1 MKSCRQTGRTFFY
14 IYTMAAKMN
23 YSENVKVALQSVKG
37 NKLRTFL
44 TAIIIAIGITALVGI
59 LTSIEAIEGSLTNT
73 FSSMGANSFT
83 IRNRGIGIRIGGG
96 GQRPKRYKA
105 IDYRQATEFKNSF
118 TFPAMI
124 SVNVFA
130 SFGGTVKYG
139 NEKTNPNISIL
150 GADENYMASA
160 GYKLASGRNFSQ
172 SELEYGTSVVLI
184 GDEIKT
190 RLFPGTDPVNKTIH
204 LGNNKFRIIGVF
216 QAKGSSVGFGG
227 DKVCVIPL
235 LRAKQVMTIQN
246 PSYTISVTGD
256 DPAQMEAAIG
266 EATALFRN
274 VRNLKVS
281 DENNF
286 EITKSDAIAQTF
298 IDNLRYVRWGGIV
311 IGTITLIGAA
321 IALMNIMI
329 VSVTERTREIGIRK
343 AIGATPLVIRRQ
355 FLIEAIVICL
365 MGGITG
371 VFLGILIG
379 NLLSMVMG
387 GSFIMPWAWTILGLT
402 LCIGVGLIS
411 GLYPAIK
418 ASKLDPVESLRY
430 E

>member
-1 MKSCRQTGRTFFY
+1 MAG
-14 IYTMAAKMN
+14 TMS
-23 YSENVKVALQSVKG
+23 YSENVKVAMQSVKG

-59 LTSIEAIEGSLTNT
+59 LTSIDAIEGSLNNT

-83 IRNRGIGIRIGGG
+83 IRNRGIGIRIGGS
-96 GQRPKRYKA
+96 GQRPKRYKS
-105 IDYRQATEFKNSF
+105 IDYRQATAFKSNF
-118 TFPAMI
+118 DFPATI
-124 SVNVFA
+124 SVNTFA
-130 SFGGTVKYG
+130 SFGGTAKYG
-139 NEKTNPNISIL
+139 NEKTNPNISVL
-150 GADENYMASA
+150 GADENYLMSA
-160 GYKLASGRNFSQ
+160 GYKIASGRNFSQ
-172 SELEYGTSVVLI
+172 SDLEYGTSVVII
-184 GDEIKT
+184 GYEIKT
-190 RLFPGTDPVNKTIH
+190 RLFPNADPINRTISI
-204 LGNNKFRIIGVF
+204 GNNKFRIVGLL
-216 QAKGSSVGFGG
+216 AEKGSSVGFGG
-227 DKVCVIPL
+227 DKICVIPL
-235 LRAKQVMTIQN
+235 LRAKQVMTITN
-246 PSYTISVTGD
+246 PSFTISVMSD
-256 DPAQMEAAIG
+256 DPAQMEYAIG

-274 VRNLKVS
+274 VRNLKIS
-281 DENNF
+281 DDNNF
-286 EITKSDAIAQTF
+286 EITKSDAIAQTLVE
-298 IDNLRYVRWGGIV
+298 NLKFVRIGGIV

-387 GSFIMPWAWTILGLT
+387 GSFIMPWVWTILGLT

-411 GLYPAIK
+411 GLYPAVK
-418 ASKLDPVESLRY
+418 ASKLDPVDSLRY

>member
-1 MKSCRQTGRTFFY
+1 
-14 IYTMAAKMN
+14 MN

-59 LTSIEAIEGSLTNT
+59 LTSIEAIEGSLTST

-83 IRNRGIGIRIGGG
+83 IRNRGIGIRIGGS
-96 GQRPKRYKA
+96 GQRPKRYKS
-105 IDYRQATEFKNSF
+105 IDYRQATEFKSSF

-190 RLFPGTDPVNKTIH
+190 RLFPGSDPVNKTIH

-235 LRAKQVMTIQN
+235 LRAKQVMTMSN

-266 EATALFRN
+266 EATSLFRV
-274 VRNLKVS
+274 VRNLKVT

-343 AIGATPLVIRRQ
+343 AIGATPIVIRRQ

>member
-1 MKSCRQTGRTFFY
+1 
-14 IYTMAAKMN
+14 MN

-59 LTSIEAIEGSLTNT
+59 LTSIEAIEGSLNNT

-96 GQRPKRYKA
+96 GQRPKRYKS
-105 IDYRQATEFKNSF
+105 INYRQATEFKSSF

-130 SFGGTVKYG
+130 SFGATVKYG
-139 NEKTNPNISIL
+139 NEKTNPNISVL
-150 GADENYMASA
+150 GADENYMSSA

-172 SELEYGTSVVLI
+172 SELDYGTSVVLI

-204 LGNNKFRIIGVF
+204 IGNNKFRIIGVF

-227 DKVCVIPL
+227 DKVCIIPL
-235 LRAKQVMTIQN
+235 LRAKQVMTITN

-256 DPAQMEAAIG
+256 DPARMEAAIG
-266 EATALFRN
+266 EATSLFRI

-343 AIGATPLVIRRQ
+343 AIGATPIVIRRQ

-365 MGGITG
+365 MGGIAG
-371 VFLGILIG
+371 VFMGILIG

-387 GSFIMPWAWTILGLT
+387 GSFIMPWAWTFLGLT

>member
-1 MKSCRQTGRTFFY
+1 MS
-14 IYTMAAKMN
+14 
-23 YSENVKVALQSVKG
+23 YSENVKVAMQSVKG

-59 LTSIEAIEGSLTNT
+59 LTSIDAIEGSLNNT

-96 GQRPKRYKA
+96 GQRPKRFKS
-105 IDYRQATEFKNSF
+105 IDYRQAMEFKESF
-118 TFPAMI
+118 NFPATI

-139 NEKTNPNISIL
+139 NEKTNPNISVL
-150 GADENYMASA
+150 GADDNYMQSA

-172 SELEYGTSVVLI
+172 SELEYGTSVVII
-184 GDEIKT
+184 GHEIKT
-190 RLFPGTDPVNKTIH
+190 RLFPNQDPINKTISI
-204 LGNNKFRIIGVF
+204 GSNKFRIIGLF
-216 QAKGSSVGFGG
+216 EPKGSSMGFGG
-227 DKVCVIPL
+227 DKLCVIPL
-235 LRAKQVMTIQN
+235 YRAKQVMSITN
-246 PSYTISVTGD
+246 PSYTISVMSN

-266 EATALFRN
+266 EATSLFRN
-274 VRNLKVS
+274 IRNLKIA

-286 EITKSDAIAQTF
+286 EITKSDAIAQTLVE
-298 IDNLRYVRWGGIV
+298 NLKFVRIGGIA
-311 IGTITLIGAA
+311 IGAITLIGAA

-343 AIGATPLVIRRQ
+343 AIGATPVIIRRQ

-365 MGGITG
+365 MGGLTG

-387 GSFIMPWAWTILGLT
+387 GSFIMPWVWTILGLS
-402 LCIGVGLIS
+402 LCVGVGLLS
-411 GLYPAIK
+411 GMYPAVK
-418 ASKLDPVESLRY
+418 ASKMDPVESLRY

>member
-1 MKSCRQTGRTFFY
+1 
-14 IYTMAAKMN
+14 MA
-23 YSENVKVALQSVKG
+23 
-37 NKLRTFL
+37 
-44 TAIIIAIGITALVGI
+44 
-59 LTSIEAIEGSLTNT
+59 
-73 FSSMGANSFT
+73 
-83 IRNRGIGIRIGGG
+83 
-96 GQRPKRYKA
+96 
-105 IDYRQATEFKNSF
+105 
-118 TFPAMI
+118 
-124 SVNVFA
+124 
-130 SFGGTVKYG
+130 
-139 NEKTNPNISIL
+139 
-150 GADENYMASA
+150 
-160 GYKLASGRNFSQ
+160 
-172 SELEYGTSVVLI
+172 
-184 GDEIKT
+184 
-190 RLFPGTDPVNKTIH
+190 
-204 LGNNKFRIIGVF
+204 
-216 QAKGSSVGFGG
+216 
-227 DKVCVIPL
+227 
-235 LRAKQVMTIQN
+235 N
-246 PSYTISVTGD
+246 PSYTVSVTGD
-256 DPAQMEAAIG
+256 DPAQMESAIG

-274 VRNLKVS
+274 VRNLKVT
-281 DENNF
+281 DDNNF

-298 IDNLRYVRWGGIV
+298 IENLRYVRWGGIV

-343 AIGATPLVIRRQ
+343 AIGATPIVIRRQ

>member
-1 MKSCRQTGRTFFY
+1 MAG
-14 IYTMAAKMN
+14 TMS
-23 YSENVKVALQSVKG
+23 YSENVKVAMQSVKG

-59 LTSIEAIEGSLTNT
+59 LTSIDAIEGSLNNT

-83 IRNRGIGIRIGGG
+83 IRNRGIGIRIGGS
-96 GQRPKRYKA
+96 GQRPKRYKS
-105 IDYRQATEFKNSF
+105 IDYRQATAFKSNF
-118 TFPAMI
+118 DFPATI
-124 SVNVFA
+124 SVNTFA
-130 SFGGTVKYG
+130 SFGGTAKYG
-139 NEKTNPNISIL
+139 NEKTNPNISVL
-150 GADENYMASA
+150 GADENYLMSA
-160 GYKLASGRNFSQ
+160 GYKIASGRNFSQ
-172 SELEYGTSVVLI
+172 SDLEYGTSVVII
-184 GDEIKT
+184 GYEIKT
-190 RLFPGTDPVNKTIH
+190 RLFPNADPINRTISI
-204 LGNNKFRIIGVF
+204 GNNKFRIVGLL
-216 QAKGSSVGFGG
+216 AEKGSSVGFGG
-227 DKVCVIPL
+227 DKICVIPL
-235 LRAKQVMTIQN
+235 LRAKQVMTITN
-246 PSYTISVTGD
+246 PSFTISVMSD
-256 DPAQMEAAIG
+256 DPAQMEYAIG

-274 VRNLKVS
+274 VRNLKIS
-281 DENNF
+281 DDDNF
-286 EITKSDAIAQTF
+286 EITKSDAIAQTLVE
-298 IDNLRYVRWGGIV
+298 NLKFVRIGGIV

-371 VFLGILIG
+371 IFLGILIG

-387 GSFIMPWAWTILGLT
+387 GSFIMPWVWTILGLT

-411 GLYPAIK
+411 GLYPAVK
-418 ASKLDPVESLRY
+418 ASKLDPVDSLRY

>member
-1 MKSCRQTGRTFFY
+1 MS
-14 IYTMAAKMN
+14 

-59 LTSIEAIEGSLTNT
+59 LTSIDAIEGSLNNT

-96 GQRPKRYKA
+96 GQRPKRYKS
-105 IDYRQATEFKNSF
+105 IDYRQAMEFKESF
-118 TFPAMI
+118 NFPATI

-139 NEKTNPNISIL
+139 NEKTNPNISVL
-150 GADENYMASA
+150 GADENYIQSA

-172 SELEYGTSVVLI
+172 SELEYGTSVVII
-184 GDEIKT
+184 GNEIKT
-190 RLFPGTDPVNKTIH
+190 RLFPNQDPINKMISI
-204 LGNNKFRIIGVF
+204 GSNKFRIIGLF
-216 QAKGSSVGFGG
+216 EPKGSSMGFGG
-227 DKVCVIPL
+227 DKICVIPL
-235 LRAKQVMTIQN
+235 YRAKQVMSITN
-246 PSYTISVTGD
+246 PSYTISVMSD
-256 DPAQMEAAIG
+256 DPAQMDAAIG
-266 EATALFRN
+266 EATSLFRN
-274 VRNLKVS
+274 VRNLKIA

-286 EITKSDAIAQTF
+286 EITKSDAIAQTLVE
-298 IDNLRYVRWGGIV
+298 NLKFVRIGGIA
-311 IGTITLIGAA
+311 IGAITLIGAA

-343 AIGATPLVIRRQ
+343 AIGATPIVIRRQ

-365 MGGITG
+365 MGGLTG

-387 GSFIMPWAWTILGLT
+387 GSFIMPWAWTILGLS
-402 LCIGVGLIS
+402 LCVGVGLLS
-411 GLYPAIK
+411 GMYPAVK
-418 ASKLDPVESLRY
+418 ASKMDPVESLRY

>member
-1 MKSCRQTGRTFFY
+1 
-14 IYTMAAKMN
+14 MAATMG
-23 YSENVKVALQSVKG
+23 YSENVKVALQSVKS

-44 TAIIIAIGITALVGI
+44 TAIIIAIGLTALVGI
-59 LTSIEAIEGSLTNT
+59 LTSIDAIEGSLNNT

-96 GQRPKRYKA
+96 GQKPKRYKPITYQEA
-105 IDYRQATEFKNSF
+105 IEFKNTF
-118 TFPAMI
+118 NFPAVV
-124 SVNVFA
+124 SVNTFA

-139 NEKTNPNISIL
+139 NEKTNPNISVL
-150 GADENYMASA
+150 GADDNYLLTG

-172 SELEYGTSVVLI
+172 AELEYGGSVVII

-190 RLFPGTDPVNKTIH
+190 RLFKDTDPTNKLIMI
-204 LGNNKFRIIGVF
+204 GSNKFKIIGVF
-216 QAKGSSVGFGG
+216 AAKGSSVGFGG

-235 LRAKQVMTIQN
+235 LKAKQIMTVKN
-246 PSYTISVTGD
+246 PSYTISVMSN
-256 DPAQMEAAIG
+256 DPAQMELAIG
-266 EATALFRN
+266 EATGVFRN
-274 VRNLKVS
+274 IRNLS
-281 DENNF
+281 AGNDNNF
-286 EITKSDAIAQTF
+286 EISKSDAIAQTLVE
-298 IDNLRYVRWGGIV
+298 NLKFVRIGGIV
-311 IGTITLIGAA
+311 IGAITLIGAA

-343 AIGATPLVIRRQ
+343 AIGATPQVIRRQ
-355 FLIEAIVICL
+355 FLMEATVICL

-379 NLLSMVMG
+379 NLLSMIMG
-387 GSFIMPWAWTILGLT
+387 GSFIMPWGWTVLGLS
-402 LCIGVGLIS
+402 LCIGVGLLS
-411 GLYPAIK
+411 GLYPALK

>member
-1 MKSCRQTGRTFFY
+1 MS
-14 IYTMAAKMN
+14 
-23 YSENVKVALQSVKG
+23 YSENVKVAMQSVKS

-44 TAIIIAIGITALVGI
+44 TAIIIAIGLTALVGI
-59 LTSIEAIEGSLTNT
+59 LTSIDAIEGSLNST

-83 IRNRGIGIRIGGG
+83 IRNRGIGIRIGGS
-96 GQRPKRYKA
+96 GQRPKRYKP
-105 IDYRQATEFKNSF
+105 IDYKQATAFKSNYD
-118 TFPAMI
+118 FPATI
-124 SVNVFA
+124 SVNTFA
-130 SFGGTVKYG
+130 SFGGTAKYG

-150 GADENYMASA
+150 GGDENYLMSA
-160 GYKLASGRNFSQ
+160 GYKIASGRNLSQ
-172 SELEYGTSVVLI
+172 SELEYGTSVVII

-190 RLFPGTDPVNKTIH
+190 RLFPNVDPINKIIS
-204 LGNNKFRIIGVF
+204 LGNNKFKIIGVLA
-216 QAKGSSVGFGG
+216 AKGSSVGFGG
-227 DKVCVIPL
+227 DKICIIPL
-235 LRAKQVMTIQN
+235 LRAKQVMTMAN
-246 PSYTISVTGD
+246 PSYTISVISD
-256 DPAQMEAAIG
+256 DPVQMENAIG

-274 VRNLKVS
+274 LRNLKIA
-281 DENNF
+281 DEDNF
-286 EITKSDAIAQTF
+286 EITKSDAIAQTLVE
-298 IDNLRYVRWGGIV
+298 NLKFVRIGGIV
-311 IGTITLIGAA
+311 IGAITLIGAA

-387 GSFIMPWAWTILGLT
+387 GAFIMPWGWTILGLS

>member
-1 MKSCRQTGRTFFY
+1 MAG
-14 IYTMAAKMN
+14 TMS
-23 YSENVKVALQSVKG
+23 YSENVKVAMQSVKG

-59 LTSIEAIEGSLTNT
+59 LTSIDAIEGSLNNT

-83 IRNRGIGIRIGGG
+83 IRNRGIGIRIGGS
-96 GQRPKRYKA
+96 GQRPKRYKS
-105 IDYRQATEFKNSF
+105 IDYRQATAFKSNF
-118 TFPAMI
+118 DFPATI
-124 SVNVFA
+124 SVNTFA
-130 SFGGTVKYG
+130 SFGGTAKYG
-139 NEKTNPNISIL
+139 NEKTNPNISVL
-150 GADENYMASA
+150 GADENYLMSA
-160 GYKLASGRNFSQ
+160 GYKIASGRNFSQ
-172 SELEYGTSVVLI
+172 SDLEYGTSVVII
-184 GDEIKT
+184 GYEIKT
-190 RLFPGTDPVNKTIH
+190 RLFPNADPINRTISI
-204 LGNNKFRIIGVF
+204 GNNKFRIVGLL
-216 QAKGSSVGFGG
+216 AEKGSSVGFGG
-227 DKVCVIPL
+227 DKICVIPL
-235 LRAKQVMTIQN
+235 LRAKQVMTMTN
-246 PSYTISVTGD
+246 PSYTISVMSD
-256 DPAQMEAAIG
+256 DPAQMEYAIG

-274 VRNLKVS
+274 VRNLKIS
-281 DENNF
+281 DDNNF
-286 EITKSDAIAQTF
+286 EITKSDAIAQTLVE
-298 IDNLRYVRWGGIV
+298 NLKFVRIGGIV

-387 GSFIMPWAWTILGLT
+387 GSFIMPWVWTILGLT

-411 GLYPAIK
+411 GLYPAVK
-418 ASKLDPVESLRY
+418 ASKLDPVDSLRY

>member
-1 MKSCRQTGRTFFY
+1 
-14 IYTMAAKMN
+14 MAAKMN

-44 TAIIIAIGITALVGI
+44 TAIIIAIGLTALVGI
-59 LTSIEAIEGSLTNT
+59 LTSIDAIEGSLNNT
-73 FSSMGANSFT
+73 FASMGANSFT

-96 GQRPKRYKA
+96 GERPKQYKA
-105 IDYRQATEFKNSF
+105 IDYRQATEFKDTFN
-118 TFPAMI
+118 FPASV

-139 NEKTNPNISIL
+139 SEKTNPNISVL
-150 GADENYMASA
+150 GADENYIMSA

-172 SELEYGTSVVLI
+172 SELEYGTS

-190 RLFPGTDPVNKTIH
+190 RLFPDKDPINQVISIGSNR
-204 LGNNKFRIIGVF
+204 FRIIGVF
-216 QAKGSSVGFGG
+216 VAKGSSVGFGG

-235 LRAKQVMTIQN
+235 LRARQVMAISN
-246 PSYTISVTGD
+246 PSYTISVTSN
-256 DPAQMEAAIG
+256 DPAQMDAAIG

-274 VRNLKVS
+274 IRDLKVS
-281 DENNF
+281 DESNF
-286 EITKSDAIAQTF
+286 DITKSDAIAQTLV
-298 IDNLRYVRWGGIV
+298 DNLRFVRIGGIV
-311 IGTITLIGAA
+311 IGGITLIGAA

-329 VSVTERTREIGIRK
+329 VSVTERTREIGVRK
-343 AIGATPLVIRRQ
+343 AIGATPIVIRRQ

-371 VFLGILIG
+371 VSLGILIG
-379 NLLSMVMG
+379 NLLSMAMG
-387 GSFIMPWAWTILGLT
+387 GAFIMPWGWTILGLA
-402 LCIGVGLIS
+402 LCIGVGLLS
-411 GLYPAIK
+411 GLYPAVK

>member
-1 MKSCRQTGRTFFY
+1 
-14 IYTMAAKMN
+14 MN
-23 YSENVKVALQSVKG
+23 YTENVKVAMQSVKG

-139 NEKTNPNISIL
+139 NEKTNPNISVL

-172 SELEYGTSVVLI
+172 SELDYGTSVVLI

-190 RLFPGTDPVNKTIH
+190 RLFPDSDPVNKTIH
-204 LGNNKFRIIGVF
+204 IGNNKFRVIGVF

-235 LRAKQVMTIQN
+235 LRAKQVMTISN

-266 EATALFRN
+266 EATSLFRN
-274 VRNLKVS
+274 VRNLKVT

-343 AIGATPLVIRRQ
+343 AIGATPIVIRRQ

-379 NLLSMVMG
+379 NLLSMIMG
-387 GSFIMPWAWTILGLT
+387 GSFIMPWAWTFLGLT

>member
-1 MKSCRQTGRTFFY
+1 
-14 IYTMAAKMN
+14 MAAKMN
-23 YSENVKVALQSVKG
+23 YSENVKVAMQSVKG

-59 LTSIEAIEGSLTNT
+59 LTSIQAIEGSLNDT

-105 IDYRQATEFKNSF
+105 IDYRQATEFKSSF
-118 TFPAMI
+118 EFPAMI

-139 NEKTNPNISIL
+139 NEKTNPNISVL
-150 GADENYMASA
+150 GADENYLMSA
-160 GYKLASGRNFSQ
+160 GYKLAAGRNFSQ
-172 SELEYGTSVVLI
+172 SELQYGTSVVII

-190 RLFPGTDPVNKTIH
+190 RLFPGVDPVNKFIH
-204 LGNNKFRIIGVF
+204 IGSNKFRIIGLLLS
-216 QAKGSSVGFGG
+216 KGSSIGFGG
-227 DKVCVIPL
+227 DKVSVIPL
-235 LRAKQVMTIQN
+235 LRAKQIMTMSN

-266 EATALFRN
+266 EATSLFRN

-298 IDNLRYVRWGGIV
+298 IENLRYVRWGGIV

-379 NLLSMVMG
+379 NLLSIVMG

>member
-1 MKSCRQTGRTFFY
+1 MAG
-14 IYTMAAKMN
+14 TMS
-23 YSENVKVALQSVKG
+23 YSENVKVAMQSVKG

-59 LTSIEAIEGSLTNT
+59 LTSIDAIEGSLNNT

-83 IRNRGIGIRIGGG
+83 IRNRGIGIRIGGS
-96 GQRPKRYKA
+96 GQRPKRYKS
-105 IDYRQATEFKNSF
+105 IDYRQATAFKSNF
-118 TFPAMI
+118 DFPATI
-124 SVNVFA
+124 SVNTFA
-130 SFGGTVKYG
+130 SFGGTAKYG
-139 NEKTNPNISIL
+139 NEKTNPNISVL
-150 GADENYMASA
+150 GADENYLMSA
-160 GYKLASGRNFSQ
+160 GYKIASGRNFSQ
-172 SELEYGTSVVLI
+172 SDLEYGTSVVII
-184 GDEIKT
+184 GYEIKT
-190 RLFPGTDPVNKTIH
+190 RLFPNADPINRTISI
-204 LGNNKFRIIGVF
+204 GNNKFRIVGLL
-216 QAKGSSVGFGG
+216 AEKGSSVGFGG
-227 DKVCVIPL
+227 DKICVIPL
-235 LRAKQVMTIQN
+235 LRAKQVMTITN
-246 PSYTISVTGD
+246 PSFTISVMSD
-256 DPAQMEAAIG
+256 DPAQMEYAIG

-274 VRNLKVS
+274 VRNLKIS
-281 DENNF
+281 DDNNF
-286 EITKSDAIAQTF
+286 EITKSDAIAQTLVE
-298 IDNLRYVRWGGIV
+298 NLKFVRIGGIV

-387 GSFIMPWAWTILGLT
+387 GSFIMPWVWTILGLT

-411 GLYPAIK
+411 GLYPAVK
-418 ASKLDPVESLRY
+418 ASKLDPVDSLRY
-430 E
+430 K

>member
-1 MKSCRQTGRTFFY
+1 
-14 IYTMAAKMN
+14 MAAKMS
-23 YSENVKVALQSVKG
+23 YSENVKVAMQSVKG

-44 TAIIIAIGITALVGI
+44 TAIIIAIGLTALVGI
-59 LTSIEAIEGSLTNT
+59 LTSIDAIESSLNNT

-83 IRNRGIGIRIGGG
+83 IRNRGIGIRIGGS
-96 GQRPKRYKA
+96 GQRAKRYKS
-105 IDYRQATEFKNSF
+105 IDYRQATEFKRSF
-118 TFPAMI
+118 TFPATI
-124 SVNVFA
+124 SVNTFA

-139 NEKTNPNISIL
+139 NEKTNPNISVL
-150 GADENYMASA
+150 GADENYMQSA

-172 SELEYGTSVVLI
+172 SELEYGSSVVVI

-190 RLFPGTDPVNKTIH
+190 RLFPKSDPVNKTISI
-204 LGNNKFRIIGVF
+204 GNNKFRIIGVF
-216 QAKGSSVGFGG
+216 VAKGSSVGFGG

-235 LRAKQVMTIQN
+235 LRAKQVMTISS
-246 PSYTISVTGD
+246 PSYTISVMSD
-256 DPAQMEAAIG
+256 DPMQMEAAIG

-274 VRNLKVS
+274 IRNLKVTN
-281 DENNF
+281 ENNF
-286 EITKSDAIAQTF
+286 EITKSDAIAQTLVE
-298 IDNLRYVRWGGIV
+298 NLKFVRIGGIV
-311 IGTITLIGAA
+311 IGAITLIGAA

-343 AIGATPLVIRRQ
+343 AIGATPVVIRRQ

-371 VFLGILIG
+371 VILGIVIG
-379 NLLSMVMG
+379 NLLSMIMG

-402 LCIGVGLIS
+402 LCVGVGLIS
-411 GLYPAIK
+411 GFYPAVK

>member
-1 MKSCRQTGRTFFY
+1 MKSCCQTSRTFY
-14 IYTMAAKMN
+14 IYTMAGTMS
-23 YSENVKVALQSVKG
+23 YSENVRVAMQSVKG

-44 TAIIIAIGITALVGI
+44 TAIIIAIGLTALVGI
-59 LTSIEAIEGSLTNT
+59 LTSIDAIEGSLNNT

-96 GQRPKRYKA
+96 GQRPKRYKS
-105 IDYRQATEFKNSF
+105 IDYRQATAFKSNF
-118 TFPAMI
+118 NFPATI
-124 SVNVFA
+124 SVNTFA
-130 SFGGTVKYG
+130 SFGGTAKYG
-139 NEKTNPNISIL
+139 NEKTNPNISVL
-150 GADENYMASA
+150 GADENYLMSA
-160 GYKLASGRNFSQ
+160 GYKLAGGRNFSQ
-172 SELEYGTSVVLI
+172 SELEYGTSVVII

-190 RLFPGTDPVNKTIH
+190 RLFPNADPINKIIGI
-204 LGNNKFRIIGVF
+204 GNNKFRIVGLLA
-216 QAKGSSVGFGG
+216 AKGSSIGFGG
-227 DKVCVIPL
+227 DKICVIPL
-235 LRAKQVMTIQN
+235 LRAKQVMTNSN
-246 PSYTISVTGD
+246 PSYTISVMSD
-256 DPAQMEAAIG
+256 DPTQMEYAIG
-266 EATALFRN
+266 EATALLRN
-274 VRNLKVS
+274 IRNLKIS

-286 EITKSDAIAQTF
+286 EITKSDAIAQTLVE
-298 IDNLRYVRWGGIV
+298 NLKFVRIGGIV
-311 IGTITLIGAA
+311 IGAITLIGAA

-387 GSFIMPWAWTILGLT
+387 GSFIMPWGWTILGLS

-411 GLYPAIK
+411 GLYPAVK

>member
-1 MKSCRQTGRTFFY
+1 
-14 IYTMAAKMN
+14 MN

-59 LTSIEAIEGSLTNT
+59 LTSIEAIEGSLNNT

-96 GQRPKRYKA
+96 GQRPKRYKS
-105 IDYRQATEFKNSF
+105 INYRQATEFKSSF

-139 NEKTNPNISIL
+139 NEKTNPNISVL

-172 SELEYGTSVVLI
+172 SELDYGTSVVLI

-204 LGNNKFRIIGVF
+204 IGNNKFRIIGVF

-227 DKVCVIPL
+227 DKVCIIPL
-235 LRAKQVMTIQN
+235 LRAKQVMTITN

-256 DPAQMEAAIG
+256 DPARMEAAIG
-266 EATALFRN
+266 EATSLFRN

-343 AIGATPLVIRRQ
+343 AIGATPIVIRRQ

-365 MGGITG
+365 MGGIAG
-371 VFLGILIG
+371 VFMGILIG

-387 GSFIMPWAWTILGLT
+387 GSFIMPWAWTFLGLT